1 MFRVSQFWDQRA
13 KVLAILLHFCSLIPK
28 LQFLLANLIKLKI
41 DFFHKN
47 FEMKPILIGIILGW
61 VILRKL

>member
-1 MFRVSQFWDQRA
+1 MFILSQFWDQRA
-13 KVLAILLHFCSLIPK
+13 KVIELRAIFVE
-28 LQFLLANLIKLKI
+28 NLIKLKI

-61 VILRKL
+61 VTLQKL